1 MHLVSP
7 HPRTRC
13 NCIMSMKLSRG
24 LVKGGDV
31 QLLGLDL
38 DLRAWIS
45 NRLQVMVMLMLLASE
60 DF

>member
-24 LVKGGDV
+24 LVKGGDIR
-31 QLLGLDL
+31 LLGLDL